1 MIKKFVLV
9 AISIFLIGCK
19 KNVNETQLE
28 AASTK
33 NDSLTKTYSQTV
45 YLTDIAR
52 KEIKEWSQ
60 YEEFENI
67 ISQYYN
73 TTPSKAMLLSK
84 DLSDIIVK
92 IKDSIKI
99 DKIKR
104 PDVIA
109 RFNILNN
116 EALRLNDM
124 SKINTITTEETIE
137 KIENI
142 VYAYESI
149 ISKINQVYLLNAN
162 EESVDVKFSVPKV
175 LNDTVLKIVK
185 PTETEL
191 QKLKTNKQQQ

>member
-99 DKIKR
+99 DKINR

-124 SKINTITTEETIE
+124 STINTITAEETIE

>member
-33 NDSLTKTYSQTV
+33 NDSLTKTYSQSV

-84 DLSDIIVK
+84 DLSDIIVR

-99 DKIKR
+99 DKINR
-104 PDVIA
+104 PDVTA

-124 SKINTITTEETIE
+124 STINTITTEETIE

-175 LNDTVLKIVK
+175 LNDTVLQIVK